1 MILKSKTNFLMSW
14 KKLLNPFFLLLGFML
29 VVTYA
34 AIGSMDLALALLK
47 QWLKQ

>member
-1 MILKSKTNFLMSW
+1 MILKSKTSFLMSW
-14 KKLLNPFFLLLGFML
+14 KKLFNPFLLLGFML